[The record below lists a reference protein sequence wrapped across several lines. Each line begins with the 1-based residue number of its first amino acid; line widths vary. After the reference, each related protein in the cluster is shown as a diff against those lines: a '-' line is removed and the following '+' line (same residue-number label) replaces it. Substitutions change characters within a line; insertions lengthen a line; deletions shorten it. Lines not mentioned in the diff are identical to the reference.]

1 MREMVGEYDV
11 PNRAPRIS
19 YPFLL
24 SVCFGVIT
32 LAGSNAMIK
41 ARWEHF
47 SHPADV
53 GVRGIGATREE
64 AFQQAALAM
73 MAVITDPQHVTARD
87 VFELELDSKED
98 DLLLVDWLN
107 RLIYEMNTRGMLFG
121 RFDVWVDTPHLR
133 ARVWGEKLSVRKHK
147 PAVEVKAA
155 TYHQAA
161 VYQEASGAWIAQ
173 CVVDV

>member
-64 AFQQAALAM
+64 AFQQE
-73 MAVITDPQHVTARD
+73 AVEAVVAFARD
-87 VFELELDSKED
+87 ELGLTLRGVVPSKVKGPKGNQEYLAVFD
-98 DLLLVDWLN
+98 
-107 RLIYEMNTRGMLFG
+107 R
-121 RFDVWVDTPHLR
+121 
-133 ARVWGEKLSVRKHK
+133 
-147 PAVEVKAA
+147 PA
-155 TYHQAA
+155 
-161 VYQEASGAWIAQ
+161 G
-173 CVVDV
+173 

>member
-1 MREMVGEYDV
+1 
-11 PNRAPRIS
+11 
-19 YPFLL
+19 
-24 SVCFGVIT
+24 
-32 LAGSNAMIK
+32 MIE

-47 SHPADV
+47 SHQADV

-64 AFQQAALAM
+64 AFQQAAVALT
-73 MAVITDPQHVTARD
+73 AVITNPLQVVARD
-87 VFELELDSKED
+87 VFELELESRED

-107 RLIYEMNTRGMLFG
+107 RLIYEMSTRGMVFS
-121 RFDVWVDTPHLR
+121 RFDVWVETPVLR
-133 ARVWGEKLSVRKHK
+133 ARVWGEKLNTRKHK

-161 VYQEASGAWIAQ
+161 VYRDQSGVWIAQ